1 MTNRKTLIHLLLLVF
16 SAVIWPSSS
25 QAQTPE
31 QRVIVIYPAAEPQD
45 KSMALSV
52 FFTITDP
59 SGRPIPD
66 PNIESAE
73 IQLLGGNTAP
83 ITATVAKPQTPFYIA
98 LVLDASGS
106 MANVMPKVHEAAK
119 SALDNAPPNA
129 RFAVIKFN
137 DLPIDAVLRPI
148 QDFTNDLVLVKSGI
162 DAVNVDPNAP
172 TCLYNALDK
181 TIELLDS
188 AIKQPQERR
197 AIILFT
203 DGRDERANGAPC
215 SQRTY
220 DDVIYRATRPAAP
233 ITPIH
238 TIGLC
243 SDAQCSNIK
252 RDELKGMAKETFAF
266 SAAGSSDQL
275 GTLFQEIMNGL
286 NSQLVAKADV
296 FAHKGENQ
304 AVLSVK
310 LRDVDTPLTA
320 TFSFSSD
327 RDYVAP
333 PPPVEIQI
341 MSVSYDAAQNI
352 YKLVLSISGIE
363 SVQQVIIQAWDTKL
377 GQIPPDH
384 PFDPATATKIELKP
398 EGFEAGHQYVFRVL
412 ATDKNGTIVKGK
424 DDKLYLAESGEL
436 TYQPPQ
442 AAAIKFK
449 VNAVN
454 TNFDTKKLI
463 IDLDL
468 PDGAGEVYTYEGFL
482 VDAVTGNKVGNG
494 FADVFSSNRIEED
507 LPEAIQQT
515 QEERSYRLNLFL
527 TTKDGRRL
535 ETDPYEFKVVPVAPP
550 SLLARIWSAVQN
562 PVVWVS
568 IVIIILSVTALVIYW
583 NRPAKKETLPS
594 PLPRPPIDQTMMG
607 KPAPNVAPPP
617 QAQPAK
623 PRQPRL
629 RLKVLQ
635 APAPPPEKDK
645 FITTFPFVIGRND
658 SNFNISDQRISR
670 QHVEI
675 SLHEGKFFVTDLES
689 RNGTFIGETRLP
701 PRTPTPMNGL
711 TIVRLGQQTRLEL
724 EPQ

>member
-1 MTNRKTLIHLLLLVF
+1 MVGRKLLFTLSLLVLTCF
-16 SAVIWPSSS
+16 LWPSSS

-31 QRVIVIYPAAEPQD
+31 ERVIVIYPAAEPQD
-45 KSMALSV
+45 ESLALSV
-52 FFTITDP
+52 FFTVIDP

-73 IQLLGGNTAP
+73 IQLLGGNNVP
-83 ITATVAKPQTPFYIA
+83 VPATVAKPQTPIYIA

-106 MANVMPKVHEAAK
+106 MTNVMPQAHEAAK
-119 SALDNAPPNA
+119 TALDNPPPNA

-137 DLPIDAVLRPI
+137 ELSIDDVLRPI
-148 QDFTNDLVLVKSGI
+148 ENFTNDIRLVKSAV

-172 TCLYNALDK
+172 TCLYNATYK
-181 TIELLDS
+181 TIELLDE

-203 DGRDERANGAPC
+203 DGKDERADGTPC

-233 ITPIH
+233 VTPIH

-252 RDELKGMAKETFAF
+252 RDELRSMSKETFAF
-266 SAAGSSDQL
+266 SAVGSADQL
-275 GTLFQEIMNGL
+275 GSLFQEIMAGL
-286 NSQLVAKADV
+286 NSQLVAKGNV
-296 FAHKGENQ
+296 FARKGENQ

-310 LRDVDTPLTA
+310 LRDLDTPLTT
-320 TFSFSSD
+320 TFSFFSD
-327 RDYVAP
+327 RDYAAP

-352 YKLVLSISGIE
+352 YKLALSVSGLE
-363 SVQQVIIQAWDTKL
+363 SVQQVIVQAWDTKL

-398 EGFEAGHQYVFRVL
+398 EGFEAGHQYVFRIL
-412 ATDKNGTIVKGK
+412 ATDKNGQIIKGK
-424 DDKLYLAESGEL
+424 EDKLYLAESGEL
-436 TYQPPQ
+436 TYEPPQ
-442 AAAIKFK
+442 AAALKFK

-463 IDLDL
+463 VDLDL
-468 PDGAGEVYTYEGFL
+468 PDGAGEVNTYEGFL
-482 VDAVTGNKVGNG
+482 IDAVTGNKVGDN

-507 LPEAIQQT
+507 LPDVIQQA

-550 SLLARIWSAVQN
+550 GLLARIWSALQN

-568 IVIIILSVTALVIYW
+568 IVIIILSVTAVVIYW

-594 PLPRPPIDQTMMG
+594 PLPRPPIDQTMLAN
-607 KPAPNVAPPP
+607 PAPKIAPLPL
-617 QAQPAK
+617 QPAK

-629 RLKVLQ
+629 RLKVLE
-635 APAPPPEKDK
+635 APTSPPEKDK

-658 SNFNISDQRISR
+658 SNFNIPDQRISR

-675 SLHEGKFFVTDLES
+675 TLREGQFFVTDLES
-689 RNGTFIGETRLP
+689 RNGTFIGEIRLP
-701 PRTPTPMNGL
+701 PRTPMPVSGL
-711 TIVRLGQQTRLEL
+711 TVVRLGQQTRLEL